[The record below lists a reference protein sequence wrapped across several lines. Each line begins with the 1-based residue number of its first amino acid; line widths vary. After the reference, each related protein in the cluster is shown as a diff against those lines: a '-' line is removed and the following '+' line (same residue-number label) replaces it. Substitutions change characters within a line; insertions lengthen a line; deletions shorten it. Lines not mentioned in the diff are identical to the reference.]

1 MSGLGE
7 GGNYGLLLLT
17 VLAYI
22 LLFFFV
28 CLRVR
33 IGLGRQ

>member
-7 GGNYGLLLLT
+7 GGNYELLLLT

-22 LLFFFV
+22 LLFFV
-28 CLRVR
+28 CLRVH
-33 IGLGRQ
+33 IGRGWQ

>member
-22 LLFFFV
+22 LLFFV
-28 CLRVR
+28 RLRVR
-33 IGLGRQ
+33 IGCGRQ

>member
-22 LLFFFV
+22 LLFFV
-28 CLRVR
+28 CLQVR

>member
-7 GGNYGLLLLT
+7 RGNYELLLLT

-22 LLFFFV
+22 LLFFV
-28 CLRVR
+28 RLRVR
-33 IGLGRQ
+33 IGLGWQ

>member
-7 GGNYGLLLLT
+7 RGNYELLLLT

-22 LLFFFV
+22 LLFFV
-28 CLRVR
+28 RLRVR
-33 IGLGRQ
+33 IGRGRQ

>member
-7 GGNYGLLLLT
+7 RGNYELLLLT

-22 LLFFFV
+22 LLFFFMFAGSYWA
-28 CLRVR
+28 R
-33 IGLGRQ
+33 